1 MRVACQAASATARV
15 SVTACDAPCI
25 PYILCILH
33 ARAAAVFC
41 RGARRAHDI
50 SKTVVSTHTHTRFWT
65 CTCGVNPGTRVPGY
79 LEYPYPGSDGHS
91 VRHEESSLKCIL
103 SAIADTFPVAIVL
116 RSFPQP
122 GSSTHFPQLI
132 EYTPNMELC

>member
-1 MRVACQAASATARV
+1 MS
-15 SVTACDAPCI
+15 
-25 PYILCILH
+25 
-33 ARAAAVFC
+33 
-41 RGARRAHDI
+41 
-50 SKTVVSTHTHTRFWT
+50 TRFWT
-65 CTCGVNPGTRVPGY
+65 CTRGVNPGTRVPGY

-116 RSFPQP
+116 RSFPHP
-122 GSSTHFPQLI
+122 GIVGPISPQLI